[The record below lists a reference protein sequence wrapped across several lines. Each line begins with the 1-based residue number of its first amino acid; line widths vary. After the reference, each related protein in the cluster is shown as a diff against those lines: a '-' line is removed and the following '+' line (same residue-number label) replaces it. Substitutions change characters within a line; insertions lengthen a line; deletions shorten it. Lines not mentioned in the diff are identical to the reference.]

1 MKSLKKNIIYKKNMK
16 NKQEGI
22 SAIKNIIDSLGIFI
36 TLVNVSPDYRI
47 LSIKN
52 QLQYKNSTIRMI
64 VAKNIEGLI
73 SNIETII
80 KKNKLKPEDY
90 KENLE
95 KFYLKAINYEC
106 SGSDTSLD
114 IKLSYEYAAEKLK
127 EKIKF

>member
-1 MKSLKKNIIYKKNMK
+1 MK

-73 SNIETII
+73 SDIETII